1 MARYVIRRVLGAIP
15 LLLGISFLI
24 FMLVNAA
31 PGNPFAE
38 LILNPGSRPQDVQ
51 ALKEAY
57 GLDKP
62 LPVRYFVWLGN
73 VLQGDFG
80 QSLKDYRSVRDS
92 VIERLPNTLK
102 LTVAAFILA
111 LLFSIPI
118 GVYCAVRRNSVFDYV
133 ATVVSVAGVSIPTFW
148 LGLLLI
154 LLFSVTL
161 QWLPTGGVVPTRGEA
176 GLLVQLKHLILPAFV
191 LAMTE
196 IAGWTRYIRGQM
208 LEVIRQDYI
217 RTAKAKGL
225 KERVVIFRHALR
237 NALLPLVTLFGL
249 TIPTFFSGALIV
261 ETIFAWPGIGLL
273 TYEAAVARDYPVI
286 MGTVM
291 FSAVLVIVGNLLSDV
306 GYSLLDPRIKQ
317 S

>member
-24 FMLVNAA
+24 FMLVNAT
-31 PGNPFAE
+31 PGNPFGE
-38 LILNPGSRPQDVQ
+38 LILNPGTRPQDIQ

-62 LPVRYFVWLGN
+62 LPVRYFYWLGK
-73 VLQGDFG
+73 VAQGDFG
-80 QSLKDYRSVRDS
+80 QSLVDFRSVRS
-92 VIERLPNTLK
+92 SIFQRLPNTLK
-102 LTVAAFILA
+102 LTLAAFTLA
-111 LLFSIPI
+111 LVFSIPV
-118 GVYCAVRRNSVFDYV
+118 GVYCAVRRNSIFDYV
-133 ATVVSVAGVSIPTFW
+133 ATVLSVAGVSIPTFW
-148 LGLLLI
+148 FGLMLI
-154 LLFSVTL
+154 LLFAVQL
-161 QWLPTGGVVPTRGEA
+161 GWLPTGGVRPTKGDA
-176 GLLVQLKHLILPAFV
+176 TILIQLKHLILPAFV
-191 LAMTE
+191 LAITE

-225 KERVVIFRHALR
+225 KERAVIFRHALR

-273 TYEAAVARDYPVI
+273 TFEAAVKRDYPVI

-291 FSAVLVIVGNLLSDV
+291 FSATMVILGNLLSDI